1 VSFAT
6 ARLSAEPVT
15 PADRPF
21 LAALWSDERVVRTL
35 GGPRSPGQVERTL
48 GEEVRHWQVHG
59 FGRWIIRRAGL
70 PLGTVR
76 LNTCQVR
83 GRAEVE
89 LGYALLPGA
98 WGQGYATEA
107 GAGAL
112 SFARDVAALTEVIA
126 GALKSN
132 AASLAVMERL
142 GFMRESQLDLPAGPH
157 WLYRKNL
164 AEALFRPNGAGGPW
178 SSRPGPSRGSRP
190 GWGGSSRTRTCR
202 PRAA

>member
-15 PADRPF
+15 AADLPF

-35 GGPRSPGQVERTL
+35 GGARSPGQVERKL
-48 GEEVRHWQVHG
+48 DEEVRHWQVHG
-59 FGRWIIRRAGL
+59 FGRWIVRRAGL
-70 PLGTVR
+70 PLGTVK
-76 LNTCQVR
+76 LATCQVR
-83 GRAEVE
+83 GRDEVE
-89 LGYALLPGA
+89 LGYALVPGA

-126 GALKSN
+126 AALKSN

-142 GFMRESQLDLPAGPH
+142 GFMRESHIDLPAGPY
-157 WLYRKNL
+157 WLYRKDL
-164 AEALFRPNGAGGPW
+164 AEG
-178 SSRPGPSRGSRP
+178 
-190 GWGGSSRTRTCR
+190 
-202 PRAA
+202 